1 MDCPSTDLIMQFV
14 SLKGI
19 GDHLSKVV
27 GEKLSMSMYYVGSNS
42 EVVTVGLRGCST
54 PKNHRPEGAERTT

>member
-42 EVVTVGLRGCST
+42 EVVTYS
-54 PKNHRPEGAERTT
+54 GAEGLQHP